1 MDEALFEEL
10 RESIRQGGAIVRGE
24 MAPGRTF
31 HIEQPDIQTI
41 RHQLN
46 LSQARFAALLGISV
60 GTLQNWEQGRRKPRG
75 PAQVLLRIAATHPE
89 AVLEANASQ

>member
-10 RESIRQGGAIVRGE
+10 KESLRQAGAIVRGE

-31 HIEQPDIQTI
+31 HVDQPDVQTI
-41 RHQLN
+41 RQQLD

-60 GTLQNWEQGRRKPRG
+60 DTLQNWEQGRRTPRG

-89 AVLEANASQ
+89 AIIEANAS